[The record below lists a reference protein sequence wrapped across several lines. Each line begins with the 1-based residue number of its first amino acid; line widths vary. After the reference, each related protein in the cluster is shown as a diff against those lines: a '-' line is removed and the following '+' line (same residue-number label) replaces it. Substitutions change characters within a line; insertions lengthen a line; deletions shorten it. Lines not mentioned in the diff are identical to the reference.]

1 MKIALIALASLA
13 TLIALVATLGW
24 SLPVRHHAAR
34 EASFRAPPEAVFA
47 LIASPRGF
55 PAWRSKV
62 KSVEMLP
69 SSGER
74 LSYRE
79 TGDDGTIPYIVE
91 ESVPPHRLVTRIAD
105 HSLPFGGTWT
115 YELVPAS
122 NGSTLR
128 ITEDGE
134 VYNVIFRVMSR
145 YVFGHTATIDAYL
158 RDVGRHFGQDVTIT
172 NVPID

>member
-1 MKIALIALASLA
+1 MKIALIALATLA
-13 TLIALVATLGW
+13 TLIALVAALGW
-24 SLPVRHHAAR
+24 SLPVEHHAAR

-47 LIASPRGF
+47 LIASPRAF
-55 PAWRSKV
+55 PTWRAKV
-62 KSVEMLP
+62 KSVELLP
-69 SSGER
+69 STGDH

-79 TGDDGTIPYIVE
+79 TGDDGTIPYVVD
-91 ESVPPHRLVTRIAD
+91 ESVPPRRLVTRIAD
-105 HSLPFGGTWT
+105 RSLPFGGKWT
-115 YELVPAS
+115 YELAPTS
-122 NGSTLR
+122 NGTTLR

-172 NVPID
+172 NVP